1 MLDHGTPE
9 HAADDPVEALRHRM
23 RHSAAHVMAD
33 PSAYGCHY
41 GPRTV
46 N

>member
-23 RHSAAHVMAD
+23 RHSAPHVMAD
-33 PSAYGCHY
+33 AAPAVAIPG
-41 GPRTV
+41 GGR
-46 N
+46 